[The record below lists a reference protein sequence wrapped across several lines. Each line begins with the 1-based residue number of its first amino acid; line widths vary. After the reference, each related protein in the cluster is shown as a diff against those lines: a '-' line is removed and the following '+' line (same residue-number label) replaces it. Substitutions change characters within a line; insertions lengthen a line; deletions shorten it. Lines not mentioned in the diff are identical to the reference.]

1 MLIVLSILVLA
12 FLHYYVLTEEKMT
25 KWRVF
30 GLGIV
35 IGGVVGNLIDRIVL
49 GYVRDFID
57 FVIFNYNFPIFNI
70 ADIAV
75 VIGVILII
83 FEIIFEERIHGKN

>member
-1 MLIVLSILVLA
+1 M
-12 FLHYYVLTEEKMT
+12 YV
-25 KWRVF
+25 
-30 GLGIV
+30 I
-35 IGGVVGNLIDRIVL
+35 
-49 GYVRDFID
+49 ID